1 MSELL
6 TSPRDKSSD
15 EIVPTGVMLIL
26 TLSGEEFFISIR
38 NDNIVTDA
46 AIRESKSRIFKNVFF
61 ELCFF
66 IVTPW

>member
-38 NDNIVTDA
+38 NDDIVTDA
-46 AIRESKSRIFKNVFF
+46 AIRESISRIFKNVFF

-66 IVTPW
+66 IITPW

>member
-46 AIRESKSRIFKNVFF
+46 AIRESISRIFKKVFF

-66 IVTPW
+66 IITPW